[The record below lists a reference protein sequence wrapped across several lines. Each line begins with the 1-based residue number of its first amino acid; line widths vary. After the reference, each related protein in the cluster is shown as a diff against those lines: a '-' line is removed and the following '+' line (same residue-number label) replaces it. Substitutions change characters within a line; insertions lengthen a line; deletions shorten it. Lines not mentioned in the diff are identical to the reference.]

1 MVAVTLPRAAAAMPR
16 VLLTLALA
24 GVAALVCER
33 LRVPLAWTLGP
44 LLSTAL
50 ACSAG
55 ARLGMPTALR
65 NGGQWAI
72 GTALGLHFTPLVL
85 QQLLRLAPALLA
97 GVLWALLLGGL
108 FYRLLWRRGGAPDRA
123 TAFFAGAI
131 GSASEMAV
139 LAERHGG
146 RVDRVAA
153 AHSLRVLLVVFTL
166 PWGLQLAGFHPLQ
179 APAGVHALTPALL
192 ALLCV
197 LTLAGAL
204 VLRRLGTPNPWVL
217 GALLVSLALTGSGVM
232 PEAVL
237 PQPMTNAAQLLIGVS
252 LGTRFTPEFL
262 HAAPRWLVTVA
273 LGSLGLLAASAG
285 FAWLLAQVTGLLPA
299 ALLLGNSPGGMAEM
313 CITAQVLQLG
323 VPLVTAFHVT
333 RYVAVLVLM
342 GPLFTWSERRRLRR
356 AARRASAPSGR

>member
-1 MVAVTLPRAAAAMPR
+1 MVAVDPVRRAGTWGR
-16 VLLTLALA
+16 GLLTLALA
-24 GVAALVCER
+24 AVAALLCER

-55 ARLGMPTALR
+55 ARLSLSPVLR
-65 NGGQWAI
+65 NAGQWAI

-85 QQLLRLAPALLA
+85 QQLLGLAPALLA

-108 FYRLLWRRGGAPDRA
+108 FYKLLLGRGGAPDRA

-153 AHSLRVLLVVFTL
+153 AHSLRVLLVVVTL
-166 PWGLQLAGFHPLQ
+166 PWGLQAAGFHPLEARAGMQ
-179 APAGVHALTPALL
+179 ALPPPLL
-192 ALLCV
+192 VLLCA

-204 VLRRLGTPNPWVL
+204 LLRRLGTPNPWVL
-217 GALLVSLALTGSGVM
+217 GALLVSLALTGSGAV

-237 PQPMTNAAQLLIGVS
+237 PRPMTNAAQLLIGVS

-262 HAAPRWLVTVA
+262 HAAPRWLATVA
-273 LGSLGLLAASAG
+273 VGTLGLLAASAG
-285 FAWLLAQVTGLLPA
+285 FAWLLAQATGLMPA
-299 ALLLGNSPGGMAEM
+299 AVLLGNSPGGMAEM

-323 VPLVTAFHVT
+323 VPLVTAFHVM
-333 RYVAVLVLM
+333 RYMAVLVLT
-342 GPLFTWSERRRLRR
+342 GPLFVWAERRRLRR
-356 AARRASAPSGR
+356 EALRAMPLSGR

>member
-1 MVAVTLPRAAAAMPR
+1 MVAVGPLRRTGTWARGP
-16 VLLTLALA
+16 LTLALA
-24 GVAALVCER
+24 TVAALVCER
-33 LRVPLAWTLGP
+33 LHVPLAWTLGP

-55 ARLGMPTALR
+55 ARLGIAPVLR
-65 NGGQWAI
+65 NGGQWLI

-97 GVLWALLLGGL
+97 GVLWALLLGAL
-108 FYRLLWRRGGAPDRA
+108 FYRLLLKYGGAPDRA

-139 LAERHGG
+139 LAERYGG

-153 AHSLRVLLVVFTL
+153 AHSLRVLLVVATL
-166 PWGLQLAGFHPLQ
+166 PWGLQLAGFHPLE
-179 APAGVHALTPALL
+179 ARAGTQALTPALL

-197 LTLAGAL
+197 ATLAGAL
-204 VLRRLGTPNPWVL
+204 VLRQLGTPNPWVL
-217 GALLVSLALTGSGVM
+217 GALIVSMALTGSGVV

-237 PQPMTNAAQLLIGVS
+237 PKAMTNAAQLVIGVS

-262 HAAPRWLVTVA
+262 HAAPRWLATVA
-273 LGSLGLLAASAG
+273 AGTLGLLAASAG
-285 FAWLLAQVTGLLPA
+285 FAWLLAQAAGLAPA
-299 ALLLGNSPGGMAEM
+299 AVLLGNSPGGMAEM

-323 VPLVTAFHVT
+323 VPLVTAFHVM
-333 RYVAVLVLM
+333 RYVAVLVLT
-342 GPLFTWSERRRLRR
+342 GPLFMWHERRRLR
-356 AARRASAPSGR
+356 AASCSEG